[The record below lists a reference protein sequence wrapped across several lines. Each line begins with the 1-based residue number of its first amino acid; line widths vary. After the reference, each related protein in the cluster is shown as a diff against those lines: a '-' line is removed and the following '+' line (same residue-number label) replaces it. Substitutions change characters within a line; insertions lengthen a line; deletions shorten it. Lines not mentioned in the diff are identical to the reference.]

1 MHDLDPLFVRHAELA
16 EELGDDHPD
25 AARAQVELGHALV
38 AAGHTDEGRVVLAHA
53 RGHLAAADPADPGL
67 PAIDAAL
74 AALPSPAD
82 EDDDGYGDDDGDD
95 DGGPPQ
101 VRAVI
106 EEDDGYLIDAGPLQ
120 LRLTRAEGPAAD
132 ALAPHGPDG
141 ALAHTL
147 VASHPGWTRA
157 QKVAELA
164 RLAALPAGA
173 LSAELPAL
181 LVDLVAAVG

>member
-1 MHDLDPLFVRHAELA
+1 MHDLDPLFLRHAELA

-38 AAGHTDEGRVVLAHA
+38 AAGHPGEGRVVLAHA
-53 RGHLAAADPADPGL
+53 RAHLAAADPADPGL
-67 PAIDAAL
+67 PALDAAL
-74 AALPSPAD
+74 AALPAGG
-82 EDDDGYGDDDGDD
+82 DDGADHDG

-120 LRLTRAEGPAAD
+120 LRLSRAEGPAAE

-181 LVDLVAAVG
+181 LDELVAAVG

>member
-1 MHDLDPLFVRHAELA
+1 MHDLDPLFLRHAELA
-16 EELGDDHPD
+16 EALGDDHPD

-38 AAGHTDEGRVVLAHA
+38 AAGHRGEGQVVLAHA
-53 RGHLAAADPADPGL
+53 RAHLAAADPADPGL

-74 AALPSPAD
+74 AALPAGGD
-82 EDDDGYGDDDGDD
+82 EDEDEDGEE

-120 LRLTRAEGPAAD
+120 LRLSRAEGPAAE

-181 LVDLVAAVG
+181 LDELVAAVG

>member
-1 MHDLDPLFVRHAELA
+1 MHDLDPLFIRHAELA

-38 AAGHTDEGRVVLAHA
+38 AAGHTGEGRVVLAHA
-53 RGHLAAADPADPGL
+53 RAHLAAADPADPGL

-74 AALPSPAD
+74 AALPAGGD
-82 EDDDGYGDDDGDD
+82 EDEDD
-95 DGGPPQ
+95 DGGPPL

-120 LRLTRAEGPAAD
+120 LRLSRAEGPAAD

-157 QKVAELA
+157 QKQAELA

-181 LVDLVAAVG
+181 LDELVAAVG

>member
-38 AAGHTDEGRVVLAHA
+38 AAGHTGEGRVVLAHA
-53 RGHLAAADPADPGL
+53 RAHLAAADPADPGL
-67 PAIDAAL
+67 SAIDAAL
-74 AALPSPAD
+74 AALPAADGD
-82 EDDDGYGDDDGDD
+82 EDEDEDGDD
-95 DGGPPQ
+95 EGGPPQ

-120 LRLTRAEGPAAD
+120 LRLTRAEGPAAE

-173 LSAELPAL
+173 LPAELPAL
-181 LVDLVAAVG
+181 LDDLVAAVG